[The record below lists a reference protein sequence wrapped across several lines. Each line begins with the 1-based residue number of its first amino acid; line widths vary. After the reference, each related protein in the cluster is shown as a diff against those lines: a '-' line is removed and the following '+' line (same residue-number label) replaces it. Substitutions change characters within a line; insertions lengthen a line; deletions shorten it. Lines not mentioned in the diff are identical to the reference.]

1 MTMDIVKGGGEVG
14 NRRDGRARLIVGA
27 LELLGERGYGETDLR
42 QAAARCDAP
51 RGSIYHHF
59 PGGKADL
66 AQAALA
72 ERAAGLAALLEHSL
86 ADQGVLLTL
95 ELFARALSGSEDREP
110 ARVGCSI
117 AALALAPP
125 EETELHAAAAAAF
138 DRLERLIA
146 DALIRE
152 GVDAAQAPSLA
163 ALIMA
168 AAEGA
173 LIRARAFED
182 RGAIEES
189 LTGLRALL
197 EPLLGDLSASSE
209 RLGRPQR
216 RQGL

>member
-1 MTMDIVKGGGEVG
+1 MDIVNGGQPVG
-14 NRRDGRARLIVGA
+14 DPRDGRERLLRGA
-27 LELLGERGYGETDLR
+27 LEVLGERGYAETDLR
-42 QAAARCDAP
+42 QAAARGDAP

-66 AQAALA
+66 VQAAVD
-72 ERAAGLAALLEHSL
+72 ERAAGLAALLEGSL

-95 ELFARALSGSEDREP
+95 DLFAQALSGSEDRGP
-110 ARVGCSI
+110 AWIGCSI

-125 EETELHAAAAAAF
+125 EETALHAAAASAF
-138 DRLERLIA
+138 SRLERLIV
-146 DALIRE
+146 DALVRE
-152 GVDAAQAPSLA
+152 GVKAAQAPAVA

-189 LTGLRALL
+189 LAGLRALL
-197 EPLLGDLSASSE
+197 EPSLGSRARSAAS
-209 RLGRPQR
+209 
-216 RQGL
+216 